1 MANLMMDEVDAGS
14 ETLSRQVVSFFLHAF
29 IALGSWLVL
38 MLAGYAMN
46 PVSVSQT
53 VILILSLAV
62 PLVVGFFVTRIK
74 PDEMACYVWLL
85 GLILMLIVCLWILD
99 MPTGPN
105 ACLNC
110 NATEKL
116 SRTLFSI
123 PSPSGL
129 IDNNGPIF
137 ATWPAAAL
145 LGYSIGAWLTLR
157 RMKAAEPVQ

>member
-1 MANLMMDEVDAGS
+1 MTKLMMDEVDAGS
-14 ETLSRQVVSFFLHAF
+14 ETLSRQVVSFFLHSL
-29 IALGSWLVL
+29 IAIGAWLLL
-38 MLAGYAMN
+38 MLAGYVIN
-46 PVSVSQT
+46 PASASQT
-53 VILILSLAV
+53 VILILSIVV
-62 PLVVGFFVTRIK
+62 PLLVAVLIVRMR
-74 PDEMACYVWLL
+74 PDEMASHVWLL
-85 GLILMLIVCLWILD
+85 GLIWMLIMCLWILD

-129 IDNNGPIF
+129 IDNNGPFF

-145 LGYSIGAWLTLR
+145 LGYSIGAKLMLR
-157 RMKAAEPVQ
+157 RTRPSGE

>member
-1 MANLMMDEVDAGS
+1 MTKLMMDEVDAGS
-14 ETLSRQVVSFFLHAF
+14 EKLSKQVVSFFLHAL
-29 IALGSWLVL
+29 IALGTWLLL

-46 PVSVSQT
+46 PVSVPQT
-53 VILILSLAV
+53 MILILSIAV
-62 PLVVGFFVTRIK
+62 PMVVAYFVVRAK
-74 PDEMACYVWLL
+74 PDEMASHVWLL

-110 NATEKL
+110 TATDKL

-129 IDNNGPIF
+129 IDNNGPFF

-157 RMKAAEPVQ
+157 RKKASGSAE